1 MFEHLKEDIQCVF
14 ERDPAARNYF
24 EVLTT
29 YPGVHA
35 MIFYR
40 MNNRLWNWQLRWLAR
55 FFSSMARLF
64 TGIEIHP
71 GATIGRRFFIDHG
84 MGVVIGETTTIGDD
98 CTLYHGVTLGG
109 TSWDKGKRHPTLC
122 NDVVVGAGAKVLGPI
137 TLEDGA
143 RVGSNAV
150 VVKDVPES
158 CTVVGI
164 PGRVISNPG
173 APKQAEKQN
182 SGDSSQAD
190 SSPSADGSSQTDGSS
205 HPNDEKR
212 EHMAKKIGFDAYGT
226 SGDMPDPVAHAINCM
241 LDHMHSVDDKL
252 DKMCTA
258 IRSIDAEFPEIT
270 IPDVHICEITPIDEH
285 PESCPAQDICSAS
298 ASNKQDMITQVV
310 HLDAK
315 ISAKMKT
322 TSDAGNDK

>member
-24 EVLTT
+24 EVFTT

-35 MIFYR
+35 MLFYR
-40 MNNRLWNWQLRWLAR
+40 MNNKLWNWNIRWLAR
-55 FFSSMARLF
+55 FFSSVARLL

-84 MGVVIGETTTIGDD
+84 MGVVIGETTSIGDD

-109 TSWDKGKRHPTLC
+109 TSWDKGKRHPTLG

-137 TLEDGA
+137 TLSDGA

-150 VVKDVPES
+150 VVKDVPS
-158 CTVVGI
+158 DCTVVGI
-164 PGRVISNPG
+164 PGRVISG
-173 APKQAEKQN
+173 SKKVSHSEQEEQA
-182 SGDSSQAD
+182 A
-190 SSPSADGSSQTDGSS
+190 
-205 HPNDEKR
+205 HPDDQKR

-226 SGDMPDPVAHAINCM
+226 SREMPDPIAHAINCM
-241 LDHMHSVDDKL
+241 LDHMHSVDDKI

-258 IRSIDAEFPEIT
+258 IRSIDAEFPDVK
-270 IPDVHICEITPIDEH
+270 IPEVHICEITPIDEH
-285 PESCPAQDICSAS
+285 PESCPAQDFCSNAPG
-298 ASNKQDMITQVV
+298 NKTEENVHIV
-310 HLDAK
+310 HLDKNIK
-315 ISAKMKT
+315 IRPDS
-322 TSDAGNDK
+322 NDPVASTEIKE